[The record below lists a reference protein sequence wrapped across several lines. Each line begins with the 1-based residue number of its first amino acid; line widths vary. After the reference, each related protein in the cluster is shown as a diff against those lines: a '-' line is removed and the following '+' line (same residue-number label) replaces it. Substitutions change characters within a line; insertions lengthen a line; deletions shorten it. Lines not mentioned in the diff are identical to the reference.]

1 LKNNVGVSKTGKL
14 LFALPYINAINRHMT
29 KRIFNTHEISKE
41 KPCKRCGGTEKTPI
55 TRYHR
60 TGKKIGEPYKTTR
73 CKTCASKYGKKYR
86 DKNKEYYLEWQRKN
100 REHLRA
106 YQREYYGPMY
116 KERNGTNARRLR
128 ERQVYNDKKEIAEF
142 YRNCPKDFH
151 VDHIIPLNGKNV
163 SGLHTIGNL
172 QYLSATENQR
182 KYNKFN
188 MQ

>member
-1 LKNNVGVSKTGKL
+1 MQQVIYRDMRKGQRKHPEYTEGKPCRKCNSTKKILIWRMHPKTGERYRTSRCQPCQMSYKKTKNNENS
-14 LFALPYINAINRHMT
+14 I
-29 KRIFNTHEISKE
+29 
-41 KPCKRCGGTEKTPI
+41 
-55 TRYHR
+55 
-60 TGKKIGEPYKTTR
+60 
-73 CKTCASKYGKKYR
+73 
-86 DKNKEYYLEWQRKN
+86 EWQRKN

-106 YQREYYGPMY
+106 YQREYYRPKY

-142 YRNCPKDFH
+142 YRNCPKGYH

-163 SGLHTIGNL
+163 SGLHTISNL
-172 QYLSATENQR
+172 QYLLATENQR